1 MNNIKWSASL
11 ILLLVL
17 ASCSIQQEAFSGKS
31 IQKRKYTKGFY
42 WDRMVSFKKS
52 QKSVEIQ
59 SDSPETAT
67 EITVEIQQT
76 KAKTEGLEVQRESE
90 MVVDQTVVQ
99 QNEDQ
104 KSSKKRISS
113 KKSSV
118 PQSRQRKLRTADY
131 YLPIVASHRTEN
143 NALSAASNVN
153 VNTVVLVILAL
164 LIPPLAVFLFE
175 GATKRFWIDL
185 ILAIIGIGIG
195 FGILH
200 IAFLCALI
208 AVIYALLIVLEII

>member
-1 MNNIKWSASL
+1 
-11 ILLLVL
+11 
-17 ASCSIQQEAFSGKS
+17 
-31 IQKRKYTKGFY
+31 
-42 WDRMVSFKKS
+42 
-52 QKSVEIQ
+52 
-59 SDSPETAT
+59 
-67 EITVEIQQT
+67 
-76 KAKTEGLEVQRESE
+76 
-90 MVVDQTVVQ
+90 
-99 QNEDQ
+99 
-104 KSSKKRISS
+104 
-113 KKSSV
+113 
-118 PQSRQRKLRTADY
+118 
-131 YLPIVASHRTEN
+131 
-143 NALSAASNVN
+143 